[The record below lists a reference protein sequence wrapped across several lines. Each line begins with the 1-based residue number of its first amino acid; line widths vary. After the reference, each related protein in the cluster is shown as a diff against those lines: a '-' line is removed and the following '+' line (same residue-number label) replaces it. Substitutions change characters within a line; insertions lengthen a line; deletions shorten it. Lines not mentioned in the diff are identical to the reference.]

1 MKAVVKQTLRL
12 AYRTQG
18 LSNGHRYSAIFST
31 SSIKQAQKYYHLF
44 QEAIAN
50 GEVPKRIQKV
60 APDFPRIA
68 ITYSISQNEDE
79 SMANQTEMKQ
89 ALADYNK
96 MFHTQFSM
104 AELSSYN
111 RNVNDRLACK
121 SKAYQKRDQQLDI
134 VIVVDRLL
142 TGFDA
147 PRLSTLYLDRPPMN
161 AQNLIQA
168 FSRTNRIYDVG
179 KKWGQIVTFQYPDQ
193 YSEAIDKALTLY
205 ANGGTNG
212 VLLRIGICQESV
224 TYNHAKN
231 WTNILIILSF

>member
-1 MKAVVKQTLRL
+1 MKAVVQQTLLL

-18 LSNGHRYSAIFST
+18 LSNGHRYSALFSA

-44 QEAIAN
+44 QETIAK

-68 ITYSISQNEDE
+68 ITYSISQNEEE
-79 SMANQTEMKQ
+79 SMANQAEIKQ
-89 ALADYNK
+89 ALTDYNK

-104 AELSSYN
+104 SELGSYN

-121 SKAYQKRDQQLDI
+121 NKTYQTHDQQLDI

-147 PRLSTLYLDRPPMN
+147 PRLSTLYLDRPSNESPKFN
-161 AQNLIQA
+161 TS
-168 FSRTNRIYDVG
+168 F
-179 KKWGQIVTFQYPDQ
+179 FQD
-193 YSEAIDKALTLY
+193 
-205 ANGGTNG
+205 
-212 VLLRIGICQESV
+212 
-224 TYNHAKN
+224 
-231 WTNILIILSF
+231 